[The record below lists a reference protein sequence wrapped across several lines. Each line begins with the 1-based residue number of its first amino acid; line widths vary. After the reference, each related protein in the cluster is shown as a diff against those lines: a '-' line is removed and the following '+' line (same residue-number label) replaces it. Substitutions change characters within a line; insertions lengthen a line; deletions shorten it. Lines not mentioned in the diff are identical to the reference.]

1 MSRFFRALIILMVVA
16 SCGSRGD
23 NTAPSNLDNACSI
36 INERPHYAR
45 AFRNAERRWG
55 VPAHVQMATIYQES
69 KFKSRART
77 PYRYVLGVLPMGR
90 ASSAY
95 GYAQAV
101 DGTWDEYRRSAGRWG
116 AKRDDIGDATD
127 FMGWYMSKSKSGL
140 GIPLN
145 DARNQYLAYHEG
157 RTGYKRGTWRNKDW
171 LVRIAGEVASRAN
184 MYERQLATCRRY
196 RRA

>member
-23 NTAPSNLDNACSI
+23 NTAPRNLDNACSI

-140 GIPLN
+140 GIPLH

-157 RTGYKRGTWRNKDW
+157 RTGYKRGTWRNKDR